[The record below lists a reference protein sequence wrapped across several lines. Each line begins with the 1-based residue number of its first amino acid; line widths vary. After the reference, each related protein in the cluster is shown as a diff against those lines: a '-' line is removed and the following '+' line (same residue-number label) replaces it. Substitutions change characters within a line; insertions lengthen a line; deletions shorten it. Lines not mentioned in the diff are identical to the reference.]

1 MHKASPIILQGF
13 NWVSHKHCIQYEQS
27 WYSYLNDNIK
37 NIKHFNFIWL
47 PPPSESVSDEGYLP
61 VDLYNLNSN
70 YGSKDELCSLLDNLN
85 HNKIYPICDVVINHR
100 CAKYQDSNG
109 IYNKF
114 GDSLPWD
121 NSVITPNNL
130 RWGGTGHYSTGEEY
144 IPAPNIDHTQ
154 STIRCDIIAWLQYL
168 KQLGYH
174 GWRYDFCKGY
184 SGIYIK
190 EYNES
195 TTPLISIG
203 EYWDDCDYNLDGS
216 LHLIQD
222 THRQRIVNWIDS
234 THGSSHAFDITTR
247 AILLEALSHNE
258 LYRLERNNQ
267 NSGVLG
273 YWADR
278 AITFVENH
286 DTIHLW
292 NFPEHLVE
300 KAYVFILTHPGIPCV
315 FWDHKDLHIIPKLI
329 QLRKNFKITENSDI
343 IFIDIS
349 KHVYHVKINDLY
361 VIIGFYQSLPEN
373 THILLQGHEYIIYEY
388 LEII

>member
-1 MHKASPIILQGF
+1 MHKTSPIILQGF
-13 NWVSHKHCIQYEQS
+13 NWVSHRHRIQYEQS

-37 NIKHFNFIWL
+37 HIKHFNFIWL

-85 HNKIYPICDVVINHR
+85 DNQIYPICDVVINHR

-109 IYNKF
+109 IYNQF

-121 NSVITPNNL
+121 HSAITPNNL
-130 RWGGTGHYSTGEEY
+130 RWGGIGNYGTGEEY
-144 IPAPNIDHTQ
+144 IPAPNIDHSQT
-154 STIRCDIIAWLQYL
+154 TIRRDLIEWLQYL

-184 SGIYIK
+184 SGIYTK

-216 LHLIQD
+216 LQLIQD
-222 THRQRIVNWIDS
+222 NHRQRIVNWMD
-234 THGSSHAFDITTR
+234 TTDGSSHAFDITTR

-258 LYRLERNNQ
+258 FYRLERNNQ

-273 YWADR
+273 YWANR
-278 AITFVENH
+278 SVTFVENH

-292 NFPEHLVE
+292 NFPEYLLE
-300 KAYVFILTHPGIPCV
+300 KAYVFILTHPGTPCV

-329 QLRKNFKITENSDI
+329 QLRKNFNIAKNSNI

-361 VIIGFYQSLPEN
+361 VILGFYQSLPEN
-373 THILLQGHEYIIYEY
+373 THILLQGHEYIIYTY
-388 LEII
+388 CI